1 MSTSPR
7 SVRSNPM
14 TLNMAN
20 GSNEVDVALTA
31 MQYLPIPVLVLNS
44 LKTVV
49 LANGSFG
56 RLVAESKNAE
66 QGDSQT
72 VSESLLGQTLSQIGM
87 PGV

>member
-1 MSTSPR
+1 
-7 SVRSNPM
+7 
-14 TLNMAN
+14 MALHMAIAPT
-20 GSNEVDVALTA
+20 EVDIALTA

-66 QGDSQT
+66 PSDSQT
-72 VSESLLGQTLSQIGM
+72 VSESLVGQTLSQIGM
-87 PGV
+87 HKDWDGHVKKHNS

>member
-1 MSTSPR
+1 MA
-7 SVRSNPM
+7 
-14 TLNMAN
+14 LNMGT
-20 GSNEVDVALTA
+20 GSSEVDVALTA

-56 RLVAESKNAE
+56 RLVAESKYVE
-66 QGDSQT
+66 QSDSQT

-87 PGV
+87 HGARYMHVRKHNI

>member
-1 MSTSPR
+1 MA
-7 SVRSNPM
+7 
-14 TLNMAN
+14 LNMAFAPT
-20 GSNEVDVALTA
+20 GVDIALTT

-66 QGDSQT
+66 QSDSQT
-72 VSESLLGQTLSQIGM
+72 VSESLIGQTLSQIGM
-87 PGV
+87 HKDRVRHVKNHDI